1 MKKLILTLTVLLTL
15 VSLNAQTYKYKI
27 VSQTDSVETI
37 LTNGEVTIKF
47 KNKYDEFGFQKATI
61 NIKTDS
67 LTVKDVVWGIH
78 YKSDSDDFVDI
89 SLENNKEYRII
100 MYGGVFGIFKNYK
113 QIVYY
118 NGVEIKNGGQ

>member
-78 YKSDSDDFVDI
+78 YKSESDDFVDI
-89 SLENNKEYRII
+89 SLENNKEYRI
-100 MYGGVFGIFKNYK
+100 G
-113 QIVYY
+113 
-118 NGVEIKNGGQ
+118 

>member
-1 MKKLILTLTVLLTL
+1 
-15 VSLNAQTYKYKI
+15 
-27 VSQTDSVETI
+27 
-37 LTNGEVTIKF
+37 
-47 KNKYDEFGFQKATI
+47 
-61 NIKTDS
+61 

-78 YKSDSDDFVDI
+78 YKSESDDFVDI

-113 QIVYY
+113 QVVYY